1 MALTQ
6 VTMNEFAIPRA
17 GKLYSGISTPIAPPS
32 SISLKQACFNR
43 ATEILAKYDEI
54 YIMFSGGI
62 DSTLLAAY
70 LCSLAQPRHKITIS
84 HSAQVDEACD
94 PKVVEW
100 LKQFSTFEEL
110 SIDAMKAV
118 TARGG
123 MVVTGTH
130 ADSILIGEILDDMDD
145 PAIYTDI
152 WDMTP
157 HDLMVKFTGQSD
169 LWVEVQ
175 LKKIRPLTDLMP
187 VAMNAPNLAWWLDF
201 SCLWDRD
208 EMNFPIKLGLGSPGK
223 GFVSFFNTRDFEGWA
238 QQDASQKAGIG
249 IDLYKYQYKEL
260 IIDII
265 KFEPV
270 WPSKTKSAS
279 LQEYSADTKNILQNI
294 LLVNENWETVWK

>member
-1 MALTQ
+1 MAVTQ

-17 GKLYSGISTPIAPPS
+17 GRLYSGISTPIAPPS
-32 SISLKQACFNR
+32 SISLKQSCINR
-43 ATEILAKYDEI
+43 AVEILAKYDEI

-62 DSTLLAAY
+62 DSTLIAVY
-70 LCSLAQPRHKITIS
+70 LCSLAQPHHKITIS
-84 HSAQVDEACD
+84 QSTQVDEACD
-94 PKVVEW
+94 PNVVEW
-100 LKQFSTFEEL
+100 LKQYSVFEDF
-110 SIDAMKAV
+110 SIDTMKAV

-130 ADSILIGEILDDMDD
+130 ADSILIGKLLDDIDD

-157 HDLMVKFTGQSD
+157 HDLIVKFTGQSD
-169 LWVEVQ
+169 LWVDVQ
-175 LKKIRPLTDLMP
+175 LKKIKPLTDLMP

-201 SCLWDRD
+201 SCLWDMD
-208 EMNFPIKLGLGSPGK
+208 EMKFPIKLGLNAPGN
-223 GFVSFFNTRDFEGWA
+223 GFISFFNTQEFEGWA

-270 WPSKTKSAS
+270 WPGKTKSAS